1 MTATLTTLDMD
12 KVEKSEELF
21 VATML
26 IASNKETKLTDSIV
40 QEWADEGFPVVA
52 STERFVKLYVGDNSF
67 IKDIQR
73 RVNRGGKITLR
84 QARAV
89 LNITVQTFNKVT
101 PERVNT
107 YRCFNCKTA
116 TFATASEVRTHY
128 KACKKG
134 ITAPTAAPAAPQEPP
149 APHEYRCGLS
159 NDRTGGRCDFK
170 HTDYGVVREHKRAVH
185 YAPLFEGVEPTAINL
200 GELPDGRY
208 AVPDLSPGKGDND
221 YHFLMVKRMK
231 RRVMRSKKYRYGYI
245 TYGTE
250 EVAEGTIE
258 VRLWHGDAKELVG
271 EQRPGENYRSD
282 HLVNEFRVVLADP
295 VASMMLFS
303 KVIGDCGRCGKTLT
317 DPESRTRGIGPECIK
332 HYNKFT
338 GDPGKTS
345 FEREY
350 SKEELREKLV
360 QIGREGSTSAAW
372 L

>member
-116 TFATASEVRTHY
+116 TFATAS
-128 KACKKG
+128 AG
-134 ITAPTAAPAAPQEPP
+134 
-149 APHEYRCGLS
+149 
-159 NDRTGGRCDFK
+159 
-170 HTDYGVVREHKRAVH
+170 
-185 YAPLFEGVEPTAINL
+185 
-200 GELPDGRY
+200 
-208 AVPDLSPGKGDND
+208 
-221 YHFLMVKRMK
+221 
-231 RRVMRSKKYRYGYI
+231 
-245 TYGTE
+245 
-250 EVAEGTIE
+250 
-258 VRLWHGDAKELVG
+258 
-271 EQRPGENYRSD
+271 
-282 HLVNEFRVVLADP
+282 
-295 VASMMLFS
+295 
-303 KVIGDCGRCGKTLT
+303 
-317 DPESRTRGIGPECIK
+317 
-332 HYNKFT
+332 
-338 GDPGKTS
+338 PGKTVTLTGATLAGG
-345 FEREY
+345 E
-350 SKEELREKLV
+350 
-360 QIGREGSTSAAW
+360 IGRASCRERVSSTG
-372 L
+372 